1 MDRLFQNLFQFDA
14 PDSIG
19 TKIQLRIFELC
30 TVYFTLSY
38 TWEWALYVP
47 RLSDVVLPLG
57 IANYINVEVF
67 FGDLASVNAIL
78 ITLFCLI
85 PFLFKKM
92 RWLYAPAFLLFHL
105 QHVVRFSQG
114 EIPHSANMVGF
125 ALMGLGLAEI
135 FFRNDIKKSLVF
147 AFGFT
152 VFFFGLGYTSAALSK
167 LVATGITWPA
177 GQHLWLW
184 MGEKSI
190 DILSKTGEF
199 QFNWLQ
205 QLAFDYWWI
214 ATAIL
219 SFGIFTEFIGFLI
232 WWKPLRPYV
241 TILLIAMHLGIDW
254 TMNIFFFTFTVQLI
268 IIGFPWNK
276 AINRLTDSISKSP
289 THKTIEQ
296 YLLY

>member
-1 MDRLFQNLFQFDA
+1 MDRLFKNLFQFDA
-14 PDSIG
+14 PNSLG
-19 TKIQLRIFELC
+19 TKIQLRMFELC
-30 TVYFTLSY
+30 TIYFTLSY

-57 IANYINVEVF
+57 LANYINVEIF
-67 FGDLASVNAIL
+67 FGDLATVNAIV

-85 PFLFKKM
+85 PFFTKKM
-92 RWLYAPAFLLFHL
+92 RGLYAPAFILFHL

-135 FFRNDIKKSLVF
+135 FFKNDIKKSLSF

-167 LVATGITWPA
+167 LVATGIPWPS
-177 GQHLWLW
+177 GEHLWLW

-205 QLAFDYWWI
+205 QLAFEHWWV

-219 SFGIFTEFIGFLI
+219 TFGLITELIGFLI
-232 WWKPLRPYV
+232 WWKPLRPYI
-241 TILLIAMHLGIDW
+241 TLLLIGMHVGIDM

-276 AINRLTDSISKSP
+276 LINKVSHSFQDLSLPESVKR
-289 THKTIEQ
+289 
-296 YLLY
+296 YVLY

>member
-1 MDRLFQNLFQFDA
+1 MDLLFQNLFRFDA
-14 PDSIG
+14 PDSLG
-19 TKIQLRIFELC
+19 TKIQLRIFELS

-57 IANYINVEVF
+57 IANYINVEIF
-67 FGDLASVNAIL
+67 FGDLATVNAIL
-78 ITLFCLI
+78 ITLFCLV
-85 PFLFKKM
+85 PFLFKKF
-92 RWLYAPAFLLFHL
+92 RWFYAPAFLLFHL

-135 FFRNDIKKSLVF
+135 FFRHDIKKSLAF

-167 LVATGITWPA
+167 LVATGVTWPS

-190 DILSKTGEF
+190 DILSLTGEF

-219 SFGIFTEFIGFLI
+219 SFGIITELIGFLI

-241 TILLIAMHLGIDW
+241 TLLLIAMHVGIDW
-254 TMNIFFFTFTVQLI
+254 TMNIFFFTFTVQLL
-268 IIGFPWNK
+268 IIGFPWNRW
-276 AINRLTDSISKSP
+276 INNLMVQQKEFSQSK
-289 THKTIEQ
+289 IIQ
-296 YLLY
+296 RFLLY

>member
-1 MDRLFQNLFQFDA
+1 MDRLFKNLFQFDA
-14 PDSIG
+14 PSSLG

-30 TVYFTLSY
+30 TIYFALSY

-57 IANYINVEVF
+57 LANYINVEIF
-67 FGDLASVNAIL
+67 FGDLATVNAIL
-78 ITLFCLI
+78 ISLFCLI
-85 PFLFKKM
+85 PFFAKKM
-92 RWLYAPAFLLFHL
+92 RWLYAPAFILFHL

-125 ALMGLGLAEI
+125 ALMALGLSEI
-135 FFRNDIKKSLVF
+135 FFKNDIKKSLAF

-152 VFFFGLGYTSAALSK
+152 IFFFGLGYTSAALSK
-167 LVATGITWPA
+167 LVATGITWPS
-177 GQHLWLW
+177 GEHLWLW

-205 QLAFDYWWI
+205 QMAFEHWWMATSILAFGLI
-214 ATAIL
+214 
-219 SFGIFTEFIGFLI
+219 TELIGFLI
-232 WWKPLRPYV
+232 WWKPLRPYI
-241 TILLIAMHLGIDW
+241 TLLLIAMHVGIDL

-276 AINRLTDSISKSP
+276 LINKVSHSFQDLSLPEAVKR
-289 THKTIEQ
+289 
-296 YLLY
+296 YVLY

>member
-1 MDRLFQNLFQFDA
+1 MDRLFQNLFQLDA

-19 TKIQLRIFELC
+19 SKIQLRLFELC

-38 TWEWALYVP
+38 TWEWAQYVP

-57 IANYINVEVF
+57 IANYMNVEIF
-67 FGDLASVNAIL
+67 FGELATVNAVL
-78 ITLFCLI
+78 ISLFCLI
-85 PFLFKKM
+85 PFLLKKM

-114 EIPHSANMVGF
+114 EIPHSANMIGF

-135 FFRNDIKKSLVF
+135 FFRNDIQKSLSF

-167 LVATGITWPA
+167 LVATGITWPS
-177 GQHLWLW
+177 GEHLWLW

-205 QLAFDYWWI
+205 EMAFEYWWI

-219 SFGIFTEFIGFLI
+219 SFGLLTELSGFLL
-232 WWKPLRPYV
+232 WWKPLRPYITV
-241 TILLIAMHLGIDW
+241 LLIGMHLGIDW
-254 TMNIFFFTFTVQLI
+254 TMNIFFLTFTVQLI

-276 AINRLTDSISKSP
+276 LINNIAATESRSPIPKNIS
-289 THKTIEQ
+289 Q